1 MAEAVKLT
9 AQARD
14 QAGTRFARRLRAQG
28 QTPAVVYG
36 HKEAT
41 VSVSVPHD
49 ELMKAIRHGA
59 RIIDLQYGGKGETAL
74 IRDVQ
79 WDALGHDVLHVDFTR
94 VAADEKVTLEVPIV
108 LRGTAPG
115 IAAGGVLNQPLHA
128 VTVECLVTNI
138 PESIRVPIGEL
149 QLEQAIHVRE
159 LKLPEGVVVLDDADL
174 VVVQV
179 VPKVEEAEAAA
190 GAVAGQA
197 EPEIIGRKEK
207 EGEEE

>member
-1 MAEAVKLT
+1 MAEALKLT
-9 AQARD
+9 AQPRE
-14 QAGTRFARRLRAQG
+14 QAGTRIARRLRDKG
-28 QTPAVVYG
+28 LTPAVVYG

-41 VSVSVPHD
+41 VSVSVSHE
-49 ELMKAIRHGA
+49 ELMKAVRHGA

-74 IRDVQ
+74 IRAVQ
-79 WDALGHDVLHVDFTR
+79 WDPMGHDILHVDFAR
-94 VAADEKVTLEVPIV
+94 VAADEKVTIEVPLV

-128 VTVECLVTNI
+128 VTIECLVTNI
-138 PESIRVPIGEL
+138 PESIRVLIGEL

-159 LKLPEGVVVLDDADL
+159 LTLPEGVVVMDDPDL

-179 VPKVEEAEAAA
+179 VPKVEETEAAA
-190 GAVAGQA
+190 GAAAQA
-197 EPEIIGRKEK
+197 EPELIGRKEK